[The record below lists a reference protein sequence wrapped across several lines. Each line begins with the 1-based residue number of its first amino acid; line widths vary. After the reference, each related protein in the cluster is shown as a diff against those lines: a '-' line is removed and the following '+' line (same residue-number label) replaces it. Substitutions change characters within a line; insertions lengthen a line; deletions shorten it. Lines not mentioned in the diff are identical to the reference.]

1 MYELEKLVENSED
14 VKYYIDSSKEKTSRF
29 IEQYN
34 SYILDREEVT
44 KIRCHSDKYM
54 IIAFSAEWCPDCYHN
69 IPILAQL
76 QEQAGL
82 ITRVFGHLKRDAKK
96 SGNRWRIPP
105 SPVEVEDFNVGNIP
119 SMYVLDKAGNQ
130 VGQII
135 ENPPRGKSLEAAIL
149 DILES

>member
-34 SYILDREEVT
+34 SYILDSEAVT

-54 IIAFSAEWCPDCYHN
+54 IITFSAEWCPDCYYN

-76 QEQAGL
+76 QEQTRL
-82 ITRVFGHLKRDAKK
+82 QTRVFGHLKRDAKNSAK
-96 SGNRWRIPP
+96 LWRIPP
-105 SPVEVEDFNVGNIP
+105 SPEEVEDFNVVKIP
-119 SMYVLDKAGNQ
+119 SIFILDKGGNK

-135 ENPPRGKSLEAAIL
+135 ENSPKGKSLETAIL